1 MLIVAVLFL
10 GVTAVIAQGNKKQAQ
25 RNRAEVRTEFS
36 AEDLAKRQVS
46 NLEKSI
52 ELTEQQK
59 RDIYAVYLKRAELKK
74 ERISQNAELQKQI
87 NMILTDEQQEKLKQR
102 KIEKMSETKERR
114 IERRAS
120 DKR

>member
-1 MLIVAVLFL
+1 MLIVAVFSL
-10 GVTAVIAQGNKKQAQ
+10 GATAVIAQGNKKQFQ
-25 RNRAEVRTEFS
+25 RNRAEVRTQFS

-59 RDIYAVYLKRAELKK
+59 KDIYAVYLKRAELKK
-74 ERISQNAELQKQI
+74 ERISQNAELEKQI
-87 NMILTDEQQEKLKQR
+87 NTILTDEQQEKLKER
-102 KIEKMSETKERR
+102 RMEKMTETKERR
-114 IERRAS
+114 IERKAS